1 MSRPNYGGAY
11 DILPDQYW
19 TRDDLTELEHAIQ
32 ENVPSS
38 IKINGSYL
46 EDDIATITYQ
56 DSEECDWEISAFIDK
71 RIAGTTKELCEKY
84 GPKIAENLLV
94 SVKDR
99 IIERII
105 DAMIDGNDE
114 YLERIGY
121 CEPQVYNRDEL
132 SYDLYHRLEIADN
145 DFIREMCEKYRI
157 PCDYLESEDTE
168 LER

>member
-1 MSRPNYGGAY
+1 MKKANYGGAY

-19 TRDDLTELEHAIQ
+19 TRDDLTELEAAIQ
-32 ENVPSS
+32 ENVPES
-38 IKINGSYL
+38 IKITGSYI
-46 EDDIATITYQ
+46 EDNIAIISYR
-56 DSEECDWEISAFIDK
+56 DSEKCDWEISAFIDK

-84 GPKIAENLLV
+84 GPKIAESLLA

-99 IIERII
+99 IIERLI
-105 DAMIDGNDE
+105 DATIDGNDE
-114 YLERIGY
+114 YLEKIGY
-121 CEPQVYNRDEL
+121 IEPQVYNRDEL

-157 PCDYLESEDTE
+157 PCDYLENEDTE